1 MAIAE
6 RHVGAV
12 TIVDISG
19 KLTSSDQIGKLKE
32 KIDTLLSQDQ
42 KQIVLNLGELTYVDS
57 AGLGEIVSCYS
68 TARRQGGA
76 VSLANL
82 HKRVQ
87 ELLVITKLHAVFDVH
102 ESEKAAVESFGQVT
116 T

>member
-6 RHVGAV
+6 RHIGSV
-12 TIVDISG
+12 TIVDLSG
-19 KLTSSDQIGKLKE
+19 KLTSSDQSGKLKE
-32 KIDTLLSQDQ
+32 KVDALLAQDR
-42 KQIVLNLGELTYVDS
+42 KQIVLNLGEVTYVDS

-68 TARRQGGA
+68 TARRQSA
-76 VSLANL
+76 TVSLANL

-87 ELLVITKLHAVFDVH
+87 ELLVITKLHAVFDVY
-102 ESEKAAVESFGQVT
+102 ESEKAAIDSFAPAT